1 MAQLVSKRVK
11 DSKQEKI
18 INDFANQYFFSKV
31 CRNSSLNNLRSTQ
44 LVGVDVV
51 ADGVNYD
58 LKAQASPRY
67 LNNPRDTFIVEIS
80 FIDKEGD
87 RVDGWFINEEII
99 TDTYGFIWIP
109 QTKTGADGY
118 IQSVNDIDKIE
129 IMLVDRKNLHDGI
142 VSILG
147 NTSFMDIENELLDRE
162 AYDNADRP
170 CIYRNGIKFVLSND
184 LAEAPICAVLKKD
197 FLKKYAKGHY
207 IVTKEKISEI

>member
-1 MAQLVSKRVK
+1 MAQLVSNRVK

-18 INDFANQYFFSKV
+18 INNFANRYFFSRV
-31 CRNSSLNNLRSTQ
+31 FNNSSLNDLRSTQ
-44 LVGVDVV
+44 LVGIDVI

-80 FIDKEGD
+80 FIDKDGD
-87 RVDGWFINEEII
+87 RVDGWFINKEII

-109 QTKTGADGY
+109 QTKVGEDGY
-118 IQSVNDIDKIE
+118 IKSVDDIDKIE
-129 IMLVDRKNLHDGI
+129 IMLIDRKSLHDGI
-142 VSILG
+142 TIILG
-147 NTSFMDIENELLDRE
+147 NTSFMDVENELLDRE
-162 AYDNADRP
+162 AYDNAVRP
-170 CIYRNGIKFVLSND
+170 CTYKKGIKFVLSND

-207 IVTKEKISEI
+207 MVTKEKIEKI